1 MENVAILVDAEFFI
15 KQFRIHYN
23 KEATPV
29 EIATGL
35 YRICLKHLT
44 SRRGNHRDRLYR
56 IIVYDCPP
64 MLKKVHHPIT
74 GRAIDLS
81 KTATAKSRLAFHTE
95 LKKLRKVALRLGY
108 IDEDNAAWTVS
119 PKTMRQLLKKEKT
132 IDDLEDHEVN
142 YLGRQKA
149 VDMKIG
155 LDISS
160 LALKRM
166 VDKII
171 LIAGDSDFVPAAKL
185 ARREGIDFVLDPM
198 WKTVKPDLL
207 EHIDGI
213 RTTIKRRGPKQKAE
227 LQADPK

>member
-1 MENVAILVDAEFFI
+1 VDKVAILVDAEFFI
-15 KQFRIHYN
+15 KQFRRHEKN
-23 KEATPV
+23 DATP
-29 EIATGL
+29 EEMAKRLHSLCIG
-35 YRICLKHLT
+35 HLRHRNND
-44 SRRGNHRDRLYR
+44 RRDNLYR

-64 MLKKVHHPIT
+64 MTKKVHHPIT
-74 GRAIDLS
+74 NRAIDLS
-81 KTATAKSRLAFHTE
+81 RTNTAKSRLEFHSE
-95 LKKLRKVALRLGY
+95 LKKLRKVALRLGH
-108 IDEDNAAWTVS
+108 IDEDNASWTVTPS
-119 PKTMRQLLKKEKT
+119 ALRDILRKRRTV
-132 IDDLEDHEVN
+132 DDLKEHEVN
-142 YLGRQKA
+142 YIGRQKA

-155 LDISS
+155 LDIAS

-213 RTTIKRRGPKQKAE
+213 RTTIRRKEPEKDEQ
-227 LQADPK
+227 P